1 MWRSVLLSLCLL
13 VSILSHV
20 LCSQQ
25 MWQMR
30 GNVRRETRA
39 GYVLPSRFS
48 SVLAFGYKG
57 LLADFLFLKSI
68 TFFGERH
75 MVQKALSE
83 DDWEYLI
90 ANLEVVTDLD
100 PYFSDPYVFAEANLA
115 WEGKIKETNRLLEK
129 GAHFR
134 SWDWR
139 IPYYLGFNH
148 FYFLQDFEK
157 AAEYIM
163 KAARHPNS
171 HAFLSTLGARL
182 AYYGG
187 KSRTAV
193 LFLKEMIV
201 ETNDPGLRNRLEIR
215 LLALERAAEVEELV
229 EHFKSDHGH
238 APGKMTDLVAAGYID
253 DLPEDPYGGQWILLK
268 SGRVFSTSKFT
279 KARK

>member
-1 MWRSVLLSLCLL
+1 
-13 VSILSHV
+13 
-20 LCSQQ
+20 
-25 MWQMR
+25 MR
-30 GNVRRETRA
+30 GHVRRETQA
-39 GYVLPSRFS
+39 GYVLPSKFS

-75 MVQKALSE
+75 MVEKTLSG

-115 WEGKIKETNRLLEK
+115 WEGKVKEANRLLEK
-129 GAHFR
+129 GAEYR

-148 FYFLQDFEK
+148 FYFFQDFGK
-157 AAEYIM
+157 GAEYIM
-163 KAARHPNS
+163 KAARHPDS

-187 KSRTAV
+187 KSRTAA
-193 LFLKEMIV
+193 LFLKEMLA

-215 LLALERAAEVEELV
+215 LLALEGAAELEELIDR
-229 EHFKSDHGH
+229 FKKEKGKS
-238 APGKMTDLVAAGYID
+238 PGRIEDLITAGYID
-253 DLPEDPYGGQWILLK
+253 RLPDEPYGGNWIILK
-268 SGRVFSTSKFT
+268 TGRVFSTSKFVGSA
-279 KARK
+279 KKE